1 VTLPSASF
9 RDEARRVALLAAPAV
24 AQSLLQTM
32 VFLVDRVML
41 GRHSETALASM
52 QAAGPLLWSL
62 QSGFGAFGTG
72 TVAVIG
78 RCIGAGDR
86 AGAASALRGSVLISL
101 VVGLL
106 VGAAGVAGVDVI
118 LDAMARDAGPEVLA
132 AARSYLVVLLP
143 ALPMLFVGM
152 VTTVALQAAG
162 DTRTPLAI
170 AVVTNLVNVVAN
182 WALIFGH
189 LGAPRLGV
197 KGAALSNA
205 LALTLEAAL
214 GVLAVTRAG
223 APVSLRGGGAVA
235 GARRVLAVA
244 WSAFAERAIFHTGYL
259 VFVRLVNGLGA
270 TAMAAHQAMLSVESV
285 SFLTADGFA
294 VAGAARVAQGLGAKD
309 EEAARRAGATAAMM
323 SAALASVFALGFLG
337 APGLL
342 VQAFRDDAAT
352 RAMAV
357 PAMRMAAV
365 AQVPMG
371 VAIVLAQCLR
381 GAGAT
386 REAFAVATAGSF
398 AVRIAAT
405 TLFVRVMGLGLAGV
419 WAGSACDWVVRAALC
434 VWRWRAGKWA
444 KARV

>member
-1 VTLPSASF
+1 VSFPSAAF

-41 GRHSETALASM
+41 GRHSEAALASM
-52 QAAGPLLWSL
+52 QVAGPLLWSL
-62 QSGFGAFGTG
+62 QSGFGAFATG

-78 RCIGAGDR
+78 RSVGANDR
-86 AGAASALRGSVLISL
+86 AGATSALRGSVLLSVAL
-101 VVGLL
+101 GVAVG
-106 VGAAGVAGVDVI
+106 GAGLAGVDDI
-118 LDAMARDAGPEVLA
+118 LHAMARDAGVEVLA
-132 AARSYLVVLLP
+132 ASRSYLLVLLP

-152 VTTVALQAAG
+152 VTTVALQVAG

-170 AVVTNLVNVVAN
+170 AVVTNLVNVAAN
-182 WALIFGH
+182 WVFIFGH
-189 LGAPRLGV
+189 LGAPRLGAA
-197 KGAALSNA
+197 GAAIANA
-205 LALTLEAAL
+205 LALTFEAAL
-214 GVLAVTRAG
+214 GVVAVTRAN
-223 APVSLRGGGAVA
+223 APVSLRGGGAVE

-244 WSAFAERAIFHTGYL
+244 WSSFAERAIFHTGYL
-259 VFVRLVNGLGA
+259 VFVRMVNGLGP

-309 EEAARRAGATAAMM
+309 EQAARRAGTTAAMM
-323 SAALASVFALGFLG
+323 SAALGAVFALGFLG

-386 REAFAVATAGSF
+386 REAFAIATAGSF

-405 TLFVRVMGLGLAGV
+405 ALFVPVLGLGLAGV
-419 WAGSACDWVVRAALC
+419 WAGSACDWVVRASLC
-434 VWRWRAGKWA
+434 AWRWRAGRWA